1 MLTAHATAST
11 DLDERHTMPSELIIN
26 VTSNETRVALIE
38 SGVLSELH
46 IERAS
51 DRGIAGNIY
60 KGRIQRVLPGMQAAF
75 VDIGLARSAFL
86 YVDDVFTSSRNDSLR
101 SIFKDEQD
109 ELELEDEDRDEPQR
123 PHSIPIEELISDG
136 REILVQVMKEPIGTK
151 GARISSYISLPG
163 RYLVYLPGMDN
174 IAISR
179 RITDP
184 AERER
189 LEGILKSIRPG
200 TSGFIVRT
208 ASEGAQEDEL
218 RMDMDFLL
226 KLWDSIQMRSPAAKA
241 PSMLHE
247 DLSVSLRA
255 IRDLY
260 SNSIK
265 KVIVDSPHTYQN
277 IIDFIETFTPQLKFS
292 VELYDDPVPIFDA
305 LGIELEI
312 SRALNRSVWL
322 KSGGYIVIEQTEAL
336 FVIDVNTGRY
346 VGKGNQADT
355 ILKTNLEA
363 VKEIAYQ
370 IRLRNLGGIIIVDFI
385 DMEKKADRQ
394 AVLDTLQEAL
404 KKDRAK
410 TNISGISDLGL
421 VQMTRK
427 RVREN
432 LRSQMCDPCPHC
444 EGRGS
449 IKSTR
454 SIAYDILRS
463 VRKEAGTH
471 VEEKILVL
479 AHPDVVTYLY
489 DEERDYID
497 ELENRFRKK
506 IVIRADN
513 RNHNEKFDVF
523 SH

>member
-1 MLTAHATAST
+1 MNHSSML
-11 DLDERHTMPSELIIN
+11 SELVIN
-26 VTSNETRVALIE
+26 VTSHETRVALVE
-38 SGVLSELH
+38 NGLLSELH
-46 IERAS
+46 IERES
-51 DRGIAGNIY
+51 EKGIAGNIY

-75 VDIGLARSAFL
+75 VDIGLSRSAFL
-86 YVDDVFTSSRNDSLR
+86 YVGDVYNAAGSGEPLQRVFT
-101 SIFKDEQD
+101 DEQD
-109 ELELEDEDRDEPQR
+109 DLEIDESGDYEPRRQQC
-123 PHSIPIEELISDG
+123 IPIEELLNDG
-136 REILVQVMKEPIGTK
+136 SEILVQVMKEPLGTK

-163 RYLVYLPGMDN
+163 RYLVYLPGIDN

-179 RITDP
+179 RISDQT
-184 AERER
+184 ERDR
-189 LEGILKSIRPG
+189 LEAIVRNIRPDAC
-200 TSGFIVRT
+200 GFIVRT
-208 ASEGAQEDEL
+208 ASEGATEHEL
-218 RMDMDFLL
+218 QLDMDFLV
-226 KLWDSIQMRSPAAKA
+226 KLWESVQKRVPGA
-241 PSMLHE
+241 PIPCLLHE

-260 SNSIK
+260 CSSIK
-265 KVIVDSPHTYQN
+265 KIIVDSATTHQA
-277 IIDFIETFTPQLKFS
+277 IINFIETFTPQMALS
-292 VELYDDPVPIFDA
+292 VELYDDPVPLFEA
-305 LGIELEI
+305 LGIEHEI
-312 SRALNRSVWL
+312 SRALNRTIWL

-336 FVIDVNTGRY
+336 VVIDVNTGRY

-363 VKEIAYQ
+363 VREIAYQ

-394 AVLDTLQEAL
+394 AVLNALQEAL

-427 RVREN
+427 RIREN
-432 LRSQMCDPCPHC
+432 LRGRMCEPCPHC

-449 IKSTR
+449 IKSSQ
-454 SIAYDILRS
+454 SIAYDILRA

-471 VEEKILVL
+471 TDDKILIL

-497 ELENRFRKK
+497 ELEKSFKKK

-513 RNHNEKFDVF
+513 RNHNEHFDVF

>member
-1 MLTAHATAST
+1 MENGS
-11 DLDERHTMPSELIIN
+11 
-26 VTSNETRVALIE
+26 
-38 SGVLSELH
+38 LSELH
-46 IERAS
+46 IERES
-51 DRGIAGNIY
+51 DKGIAGNIY

-86 YVDDVFTSSRNDSLR
+86 YVDDVYTPSSKNDSLHR
-101 SIFKDEQD
+101 VFKDEQD
-109 ELELEDEDRDEPQR
+109 NPSLEDDGGDIVRR
-123 PHSIPIEELISDG
+123 HSTIPIEELLTEG
-136 REILVQVMKEPIGTK
+136 REVLVQIMKEPIGTK
-151 GARISSYISLPG
+151 GARISSYMSLPG
-163 RYLVYLPGMDN
+163 RYLVYLPGIDN

-179 RITDP
+179 RITDQD
-184 AERER
+184 ERDR
-189 LEGILKSIRPG
+189 LEEIVQKIRPD
-200 TSGFIVRT
+200 SNGFIVRT
-208 ASEGAQEDEL
+208 ASEGAHENEL
-218 RMDMDFLL
+218 RTDMDFLS
-226 KLWDSIQMRSPAAKA
+226 KLWDSIQMRSPDSSA
-241 PSMLHE
+241 PSILHE
-247 DLSVSLRA
+247 DLSISLRA

-260 SNSIK
+260 TNSIK
-265 KVIVDSPHTYQN
+265 KVIVDSPETYQN
-277 IIDFIETFTPQLKFS
+277 IINFTESFMPQLKFC
-292 VELYDDPVPIFDA
+292 VELYDNTIPIFDA

-312 SRALNRSVWL
+312 SRALNRNVWL

-385 DMEKKADRQ
+385 DMEKKVDRQ
-394 AVLDTLQEAL
+394 AVLDALQEAL

-410 TNISGISDLGL
+410 TNVSGISDLGL

-432 LRSQMCDPCPHC
+432 LRAQMCDSCAHC
-444 EGRGS
+444 EGRGT

-454 SIAYDILRS
+454 SIAYDILRA

-471 VEEKILVL
+471 DEEKILVL

-497 ELENRFRKK
+497 ELENLFRKK
-506 IVIRADN
+506 IVIRADS
-513 RNHNEKFDVF
+513 RNHDEKFDVF

>member
-1 MLTAHATAST
+1 MS
-11 DLDERHTMPSELIIN
+11 SELIIN
-26 VTSNETRVALIE
+26 VTAHETRVALMENGI
-38 SGVLSELH
+38 LSELH
-46 IERAS
+46 IERES
-51 DRGIAGNIY
+51 DKGIAGNIY

-75 VDIGLARSAFL
+75 VDIGLSRSAFL
-86 YVDDVFTSSRNDSLR
+86 YVDDVYTSKRATDSLR
-101 SIFKDEQD
+101 SVYKDEQD
-109 ELELEDEDRDEPQR
+109 DLEIEDNDRDEPLR
-123 PHSIPIEELISDG
+123 PQSIVIEELIRDG
-136 REILVQVMKEPIGTK
+136 SEILVQVMKEPIRTK
-151 GARISSYISLPG
+151 GARISSHISLPG
-163 RYLVYLPGMDN
+163 RYLVYLPGIDN

-179 RITDP
+179 RITDV
-184 AERER
+184 AERDR
-189 LEGILKSIRPG
+189 LEEIVKSIRPG
-200 TSGFIVRT
+200 PCGFIVRT
-208 ASEGAQEDEL
+208 ASEGAHEDEL
-218 RMDMDFLL
+218 RMDMDFLI
-226 KLWDSIQMRSPAAKA
+226 KLWDSIQMRSPSA
-241 PSMLHE
+241 PVPGMLHE

-265 KVIVDSPHTYQN
+265 KVIVDSQKTYQN
-277 IIDFIETFTPQLKFS
+277 IINFIETFTPQLKFS
-292 VELYDDPVPIFDA
+292 VELYDNPVPIFDA

-312 SRALNRSVWL
+312 SRALNRNVWL

-363 VKEIAYQ
+363 VREIAYQ

-394 AVLDTLQEAL
+394 AVLDALQEAL
-404 KKDRAK
+404 TKDRAK

-444 EGRGS
+444 EGRGT
-449 IKSTR
+449 IKSTQ
-454 SIAYDILRS
+454 SIAYDILRA
-463 VRKEAGTH
+463 VHKEAGTQTKD
-471 VEEKILVL
+471 KILVL
-479 AHPDVVTYLY
+479 AHPDVVSFLY

-497 ELENRFRKK
+497 EIENRYRKK

>member
-1 MLTAHATAST
+1 
-11 DLDERHTMPSELIIN
+11 MPSELIIN
-26 VTSNETRVALIE
+26 VTSHETRVALME
-38 SGVLSELH
+38 NGVLSELH
-46 IERAS
+46 IERES
-51 DRGIAGNIY
+51 DKGIAGNIY

-86 YVDDVFTSSRNDSLR
+86 YVGDVYTDNAAETLH

-109 ELELEDEDRDEPQR
+109 DLEIAGDEVYEHRRQ
-123 PHSIPIEELISDG
+123 HTIPIEELLSDG

-163 RYLVYLPGMDN
+163 RYLVYLPGIDT
-174 IAISR
+174 IAVSR

-189 LEGILKSIRPG
+189 LENIARSIRPG
-200 TSGFIVRT
+200 ACGFIVRT
-208 ASEGAQEDEL
+208 ASEGAAEDEL
-218 RMDMDFLL
+218 RMDMDFLV
-226 KLWDSIQMRSPAAKA
+226 KLWDSIQKRTQAAA
-241 PSMLHE
+241 VPELLHE

-255 IRDLY
+255 IRDLH

-265 KVIVDSPHTYQN
+265 KTIVDSEATYQT
-277 IIDFIETFTPQLKFS
+277 ITDFIETFTPQLKFS
-292 VELYDDPVPIFDA
+292 VELYDSPVPIFDA

-312 SRALNRSVWL
+312 SRALNRTIWL

-336 FVIDVNTGRY
+336 VVIDVNTGRY

-355 ILKTNLEA
+355 ILTTNLEA
-363 VKEIAYQ
+363 VREIAYQ

-385 DMEKKADRQ
+385 DMERKADRQ
-394 AVLDTLQEAL
+394 AVLNALQDAL

-432 LRSQMCDPCPHC
+432 LRGQMCEPCAHC
-444 EGRGS
+444 AGRGT
-449 IKSTR
+449 IKSVQ
-454 SIAYDILRS
+454 SIVYDILRA
-463 VRKEAGTH
+463 VRREAGTH
-471 VEEKILVL
+471 SEEKILVL

-497 ELENRFRKK
+497 ALEKRFRKK
-506 IVIRADN
+506 IVIRADT
-513 RNHNEKFDVF
+513 RNHNEQFDVF

>member
-1 MLTAHATAST
+1 MNRYAMA
-11 DLDERHTMPSELIIN
+11 SELIIN
-26 VTSNETRVALIE
+26 VTSHETRVALMENGI
-38 SGVLSELH
+38 LSELH
-46 IERAS
+46 IERES
-51 DRGIAGNIY
+51 DKGIAGNIY

-86 YVDDVFTSSRNDSLR
+86 YVDDVYTSRNITDPLR
-101 SIFKDEQD
+101 SVFKDEQD
-109 ELELEDEDRDEPQR
+109 DPEPEDDDKEEPQQ

-136 REILVQVMKEPIGTK
+136 QEILVQVMKEPIGTK

-163 RYLVYLPGMDN
+163 RYLVYLPGIDN

-179 RITDP
+179 RITDET
-184 AERER
+184 ERER
-189 LEGILKSIRPG
+189 LEGLVRDIRQD

-208 ASEGAQEDEL
+208 ASEGAHEDEL

-226 KLWDSIQMRSPAAKA
+226 KLWDSIQMRSPDSAV
-241 PSMLHE
+241 PGILHE

-265 KVIVDSPHTYQN
+265 KIIVDSQQTYQR
-277 IIDFIETFTPQLKFS
+277 IINFIETFTPQLKFS
-292 VELYDDPVPIFDA
+292 VELYDNPLPIFDS
-305 LGIELEI
+305 LGIALEI
-312 SRALNRSVWL
+312 SRALNRNVWL

-346 VGKGNQADT
+346 VGKRNQADT

-404 KKDRAK
+404 KKDRTK
-410 TNISGISDLGL
+410 TNVSGISDLGL

-444 EGRGS
+444 EGRGT

-454 SIAYDILRS
+454 SITYDILRA

-471 VEEKILVL
+471 EEEKVLVL
-479 AHPDVVTYLY
+479 AHPDVVAFLY

-497 ELENRFRKK
+497 EIENLFHKK

>member
-1 MLTAHATAST
+1 
-11 DLDERHTMPSELIIN
+11 MPSELIIN
-26 VTSNETRVALIE
+26 VTSRETRVALLE
-38 SGVLSELH
+38 NGVLSELH
-46 IERAS
+46 IERES

-86 YVDDVFTSSRNDSLR
+86 YVGDVYTDSAAESLR
-101 SIFKDEQD
+101 SVFRDEQD
-109 ELELEDEDRDEPQR
+109 DPELAGDAGYEPRRQ
-123 PHSIPIEELISDG
+123 HSVPIEELLGDG
-136 REILVQVMKEPIGTK
+136 REILVQVMKEPIGSK

-163 RYLVYLPGMDN
+163 RYLVYLPGIDT
-174 IAISR
+174 IAVSR
-179 RITDP
+179 RISDP

-189 LEGILKSIRPG
+189 LENITRSIRPG
-200 TSGFIVRT
+200 ASGFIVRT
-208 ASEGAQEDEL
+208 ASEGATEDEL
-218 RMDMDFLL
+218 RMDMDFLV
-226 KLWDSIQMRSPAAKA
+226 KLWDSIQNRVPATPVPA
-241 PSMLHE
+241 MLHE

-265 KVIVDSPHTYQN
+265 KVTVDSEATYRN
-277 IIDFIETFTPQLKFS
+277 ITAFIETFTPQLRFS
-292 VELYDDPVPIFDA
+292 VELYDSPVPIFDS

-312 SRALNRSVWL
+312 SRALNRTVWL

-336 FVIDVNTGRY
+336 VVIDVNTGRY

-363 VKEIAYQ
+363 VREIAYQ

-394 AVLDTLQEAL
+394 AVLSTLQEAL

-410 TNISGISDLGL
+410 TNISGMSDLGL

-432 LRSQMCDPCPHC
+432 LRGQMCEPCSHC

-449 IKSTR
+449 IKSVQ
-454 SIAYDILRS
+454 SVVYDILRA
-463 VRKEAGTH
+463 VRREAGTH
-471 VEEKILVL
+471 SEDKILVL

-489 DEERDYID
+489 DEERDYLD
-497 ELENRFRKK
+497 ELEKKFHKK

-513 RNHNEKFDVF
+513 RNHNEQFDVF

>member
-1 MLTAHATAST
+1 MS
-11 DLDERHTMPSELIIN
+11 SELIIN
-26 VTSNETRVALIE
+26 VTAHETRVALME
-38 SGVLSELH
+38 NGTLSELH
-46 IERAS
+46 IERES
-51 DRGIAGNIY
+51 DKGIAGNIY

-86 YVDDVFTSSRNDSLR
+86 YVDDVYTASSAADALR
-101 SIFKDEQD
+101 SVYKDEQD
-109 ELELEDEDRDEPQR
+109 ELEIEDDARDEPLQ
-123 PHSIPIEELISDG
+123 PQSIPIEELISDG
-136 REILVQVMKEPIGTK
+136 NEILVQVMKEPIRSK
-151 GARISSYISLPG
+151 GARISSHISLPG
-163 RYLVYLPGMDN
+163 RYLVYLPGIDN

-184 AERER
+184 AERAR
-189 LEGILKSIRPG
+189 LEGIVERIRPG
-200 TSGFIVRT
+200 SSGFIVRT
-208 ASEGAQEDEL
+208 ASEGAQEEEL
-218 RMDMDFLL
+218 RMDMAFLTR
-226 KLWDSIQMRSPAAKA
+226 LWDSIQMRSPSS
-241 PSMLHE
+241 PVPGLLHE

-265 KVIVDSPHTYQN
+265 KVIVDSQQTYQS
-277 IIDFIETFTPQLKFS
+277 IINFIETFTPQLKFS

-312 SRALNRSVWL
+312 SRALNRTVWL

-363 VKEIAYQ
+363 VREIAYQ

-385 DMEKKADRQ
+385 DMEKKADRT
-394 AVLDTLQEAL
+394 AVLNALQDAL
-404 KKDRAK
+404 TRDRAK

-444 EGRGS
+444 EGRGT
-449 IKSTR
+449 IKSTQ
-454 SIAYDILRS
+454 SIAYDILRA
-463 VRKEAGTH
+463 VRKEAASH
-471 VEEKILVL
+471 AEDKILVL
-479 AHPDVVTYLY
+479 AHPDVVSFLY

-497 ELENRFRKK
+497 EIEDLYRKK

-513 RNHNEKFDVF
+513 RNHHEQYDVF

>member
-1 MLTAHATAST
+1 MS
-11 DLDERHTMPSELIIN
+11 SELIIN
-26 VTSNETRVALIE
+26 VTSHETRVALME
-38 SGVLSELH
+38 NGTLSELH
-46 IERAS
+46 IERES
-51 DRGIAGNIY
+51 DKGIAGNLY

-75 VDIGLARSAFL
+75 VDVGLARSAFL
-86 YVDDVFTSSRNDSLR
+86 YVDDVYTSSRATGSLR
-101 SIFKDEQD
+101 SVYKDEQD
-109 ELELEDEDRDEPQR
+109 DLELAVDDTNEPLR
-123 PHSIPIEELISDG
+123 PQSIPIEELISDG
-136 REILVQVMKEPIGTK
+136 DEILVQIMKEPIRTK
-151 GARISSYISLPG
+151 GARISSHISLPG
-163 RYLVYLPGMDN
+163 RYLVYLPGIDN

-179 RITDP
+179 RITDQ

-189 LEGILKSIRPG
+189 LEEIVKSIRPD

-208 ASEGAQEDEL
+208 ASEGAQEEDL
-218 RMDMDFLL
+218 RMDMDFLI
-226 KLWDSIQMRSPAAKA
+226 KLWDSIQIRNPSAAV
-241 PSMLHE
+241 PSMVHE

-265 KVIVDSPHTYQN
+265 KVIVDSQQTYQR
-277 IIDFIETFTPQLKFS
+277 IINFIETFTPQLKFS
-292 VELYDDPVPIFDA
+292 VELYDNPVPIFDA

-312 SRALNRSVWL
+312 SRALNRNVWL

-363 VKEIAYQ
+363 VREIAYQ

-394 AVLDTLQEAL
+394 AVFNTLQEAL
-404 KKDRAK
+404 TKDRAR
-410 TNISGISDLGL
+410 TNIGGISDLGL

-444 EGRGS
+444 EGRGT
-449 IKSTR
+449 IKSTQ
-454 SIAYDILRS
+454 SIAYDILRAM
-463 VRKEAGTH
+463 RKEAGTH
-471 VEEKILVL
+471 AEDKILVL
-479 AHPDVVTYLY
+479 AHPDVVSFLY

-497 ELENRFRKK
+497 EIENRYRKK